1 MTQPVAPMGK
11 NRIGMPDSIPFEPI
25 TDKEVARIKQ
35 AAYYAKHAEEL
46 KAKQA
51 AYMKKYYAKRKLL
64 KKGKL

>member
-1 MTQPVAPMGK
+1 
-11 NRIGMPDSIPFEPI
+11 MPDSIPFEPI
-25 TDKEVARIKQ
+25 TDKEVARIKH

-46 KAKQA
+46 KAKQAAYRAKPENKAKKA

>member
-1 MTQPVAPMGK
+1 
-11 NRIGMPDSIPFEPI
+11 MPDSIPFEPI